1 MYKVAIVDDEPVI
14 VRGLT
19 MTIQWE
25 KYNCRVVG
33 TASDGQE
40 GMKLDPGKESRI
52 SSFPISV
59 CPGLTA

>member
-14 VRGLT
+14 VRGLA

-33 TASDGQE
+33 TAGDGQE
-40 GMKLDPGKESRI
+40 GIDGSGKEAGYPHFRY
-52 SSFPISV
+52 
-59 CPGLTA
+59 LYARD